1 MGKRDSARRIRVL
14 LIAQQCNPDWV
25 SVPLVG
31 WSHSQALAALTEAH
45 LVTHAYNRENLAK
58 AGLVEGSAFTALDP
72 AGADAFVHRV
82 SVLLGVPF
90 GSQKGWTT
98 LTALS
103 VLSYRHFERLV
114 WRTFGARI
122 RAGEFDVVHRLTP
135 LSPTIPSPLASRCA
149 RARVPFVLGPLNGGL
164 PWPAGFG
171 QLRAKEKE
179 WLSYVRGL
187 HRWVP
192 GYRSTRAAAAA
203 LIVASR
209 STRAEVPRRYQAKA
223 VYIPE
228 NAIELDRFDRP
239 AGATVEPPLRVAFVG
254 RLVPYK
260 GADMLLE
267 AAAPLA
273 RAGNVRIDIIGEG
286 PEEPALRALVERERM
301 TSAVDFAGWVDHREL
316 KDRMARCHVFGFPSV
331 REFGGG
337 VVLEAMALGLVP
349 IVLDYGG
356 PGELVSPAS
365 GFALPMGPRDDVVRQ
380 VRATLERLV
389 ADPSVIR
396 PMGERARQRVL
407 RSFTWPVKAS
417 QVVEVYRWV
426 LGHREKP
433 DFGMPLP
440 DPA

>member
-1 MGKRDSARRIRVL
+1 
-14 LIAQQCNPDWV
+14 
-25 SVPLVG
+25 
-31 WSHSQALAALTEAH
+31 
-45 LVTHAYNRENLAK
+45 
-58 AGLVEGSAFTALDP
+58 
-72 AGADAFVHRV
+72 
-82 SVLLGVPF
+82 
-90 GSQKGWTT
+90 
-98 LTALS
+98 
-103 VLSYRHFERLV
+103 
-114 WRTFGARI
+114 
-122 RAGEFDVVHRLTP
+122 
-135 LSPTIPSPLASRCA
+135 
-149 RARVPFVLGPLNGGL
+149 VPFVLGPLNGGL